1 MGPDLGYLSVSMVI
15 KVASD
20 NGYFLS
26 TARFGHF
33 RGITAQTSNGWRR
46 TGSFWLGLL
55 IVGDA
60 AGFGYRE
67 DAGLRF
73 LWLLSAY
80 SQ

>member
-1 MGPDLGYLSVSMVI
+1 MGPDLAYLSVSMVI

-20 NGYFLS
+20 NGDFLS
-26 TARFGHF
+26 TGRFGRF
-33 RGITAQTSNGWRR
+33 RSITAQTSNGRR
-46 TGSFWLGLL
+46 HAGSFWLGLL

-73 LWLLSAY
+73 LWLSSAY